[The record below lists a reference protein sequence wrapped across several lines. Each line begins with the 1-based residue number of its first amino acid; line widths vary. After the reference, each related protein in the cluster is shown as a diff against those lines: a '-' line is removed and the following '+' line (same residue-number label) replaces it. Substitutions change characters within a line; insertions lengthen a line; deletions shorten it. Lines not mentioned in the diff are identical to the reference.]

1 MSCFFG
7 AEENKIFTYTNQ
19 INIQVF
25 LIEKMAEGKLKA
37 ANHPSFL
44 GCGKKKKTAFLV
56 GENTSIHGTPF
67 RIISQVT
74 LVKAVFKSVLGVL
87 LPPSLSR

>member
-25 LIEKMAEGKLKA
+25 LIEKKAEGKLKA
-37 ANHPSFL
+37 ANHPSFF
-44 GCGKKKKTAFLV
+44 GCEKKNPAFLV